1 MRKTKLEILKEYFNW
16 IVKWFDDQNNF
27 VKKPDETL
35 KKCVRQYYEVQKMN
49 GDLIDKVL
57 DVFLKFCLLKHQIAF
72 FQWRYRYR
80 DKLGT
85 VNVSFIFLT
94 AI

>member
-35 KKCVRQYYEVQKMN
+35 KKCVR
-49 GDLIDKVL
+49 
-57 DVFLKFCLLKHQIAF
+57 
-72 FQWRYRYR
+72 
-80 DKLGT
+80 
-85 VNVSFIFLT
+85 
-94 AI
+94 